1 MIGYDFVRSNIG
13 SDGIGYIL
21 FDLEQEKLDERGMIH
36 GVRAVDFSH
45 DHKKQQTTISTF
57 VWNHGAPNNW
67 EELKTVKGEIIE
79 EIEIPGWLKKL
90 GLEIK

>member
-13 SDGIGYIL
+13 GDGIGYIL
-21 FDLEQEKLDERGMIH
+21 FDLDPEKLDERGMIH

-57 VWNHGAPNNW
+57 VWIHGAPNNW

-79 EIEIPGWLKKL
+79 EIEIPGWLEKL